1 MRAIKSKDSIL
12 LTYFEFNHLKN
23 LYRQGWLRAGISKG
37 ECESVADHSFGVAL
51 LSIFISEQYF
61 RDLDIKKTI
70 KMALLHDFGE
80 IYGGDITPHDN
91 ISEVDKAKIEE
102 KSVKKVLLKLKK
114 GENYFKIWKE
124 FEIGSSKEARFVKQ
138 IDKLEMALQAGVYAK
153 AGNGNLEEF
162 IDTAKRK
169 VSDKE
174 LKRLIKEL
182 EKGM

>member
-1 MRAIKSKDSIL
+1 MQTKGGMRAIKSKDSIL

-114 GENYFKIWKE
+114 GKTISRYGRNSKSDPPRRRDSLSKSISWKWPFRQE
-124 FEIGSSKEARFVKQ
+124 CMQKQEMEISRSSSTRQ
-138 IDKLEMALQAGVYAK
+138 
-153 AGNGNLEEF
+153 
-162 IDTAKRK
+162 
-169 VSDKE
+169 
-174 LKRLIKEL
+174 
-182 EKGM
+182 KGRCRTKN